1 MHSLIDNFYLLAATA
16 PSGGGESGTVGGLLF
31 FMLLALGISFL
42 CSLLEAGLLS
52 TPTAYVENEA
62 QTGSRS
68 ALWMQKIKENVEEP
82 ITAILTLNTIAH
94 TVGAAGAGAQA
105 AGVFGNEYFGL
116 ISAVL
121 TFLILAFSEII
132 PKTLGALYWKQLFA
146 FNAYTIRLLILV
158 LYPAVWGFKV
168 MTRLL
173 TPEEKMPTVSRGE
186 ITMMASIGTEEGAIK
201 ENEYRILRNLLSLE
215 AVQVADI
222 MTPRTVVMSLQ
233 QDMTVGEVVKQ
244 FQVLHYSRIPI
255 YDNDKDDISGFVL
268 RLEILKRAAEDQHNV
283 PLKDFKMDIHPIP
296 ESLSVAK
303 VLDEFMQRGDH
314 IFLAIDEYGGTAGI
328 VTLEDS
334 VESLLGAEIID
345 ESDLVP
351 DTRQLA
357 QQRYLRQRALVNPI
371 RRTASLKQQ
380 TPSNNKPPKTPTTD
394 DLSPKE
400 TA

>member
-1 MHSLIDNFYLLAATA
+1 MHPIFDNFYLLAATA
-16 PSGGGESGTVGGLLF
+16 PSGGEESGTVAGLLF
-31 FMLLALGISFL
+31 FISLALGISFL

-62 QTGSRS
+62 QTGSRP
-68 ALWMQKIKENVEEP
+68 ALWMQKIKQNVEEP

-105 AGVFGNEYFGL
+105 VGVFGSEYFGL

-132 PKTLGALYWKQLFA
+132 PKTLGALYWKQLFT
-146 FNAYTIRLLILV
+146 FNAYTIRTLILV
-158 LYPAVWGFKV
+158 LYPAVWAFKM
-168 MTRLL
+168 MTHLL

-186 ITMMASIGTEEGAIK
+186 IVMMANIGTEEGAIK

-233 QDMTVGEVVKQ
+233 QDMTVGEVIKQ
-244 FQVLHYSRIPI
+244 YQVLHYSRIPI

-268 RLEILKRAAEDQHNV
+268 RLDILKRAAENEHDV
-283 PLKDFKMDIHPIP
+283 PLKDFRMDIHPVP

-303 VLDEFMQRGDH
+303 ALDEFMKRGDH

-328 VTLEDS
+328 VTLEDT
-334 VESLLGAEIID
+334 VESLLGTEIID

-351 DTRQLA
+351 DTRKLA

-371 RRTASLKQQ
+371 RRTATLTQSSTNSSK
-380 TPSNNKPPKTPTTD
+380 TPKTTKD
-394 DLSPKE
+394 DVSPKE